1 MYSYEEN
8 VDPVD
13 KYQRSVRGNNV
24 HLLFFMIVLMLN
36 RRWFEIILKHAKGV
50 GVSMDLYKQKII
62 FILISKRYFPY
73 FY

>member
-36 RRWFEIILKHAKGV
+36 RCWFEIILKHAKGV
-50 GVSMDLYKQKII
+50 GVSMDL
-62 FILISKRYFPY
+62 L
-73 FY
+73 

>member
-36 RRWFEIILKHAKGV
+36 RCWFEIILKHAKGV
-50 GVSMDLYKQKII
+50 GVSMDLYKLKII